1 MAFTTHLL
9 VVANRTV
16 DSPELLDA
24 LRLRAESGPI
34 HVTMLAPSTYA
45 ERAEAQRRMQR
56 AAANLEAAG
65 IESEA
70 MLGDADPI
78 VAVQEAWDP
87 GRYDEVVV
95 STLAVGASRW
105 LQIDLPHRVAKLTDC
120 QVRHVVGA
128 RAPARA
134 GAPAAPARAPADA
147 RARRVA
153 HALGDALRRHL
164 SPVRPRGTPSGACSG
179 RGRRGARGP
188 RGAPRARRRPRRR
201 ARRG

>member
-45 ERAEAQRRMQR
+45 ERAEVQRRMER
-56 AAANLEAAG
+56 AAAHLEAAG
-65 IESEA
+65 VDSEA
-70 MLGDADPI
+70 MVGDADPI

-120 QVRHVVGA
+120 QVRHVSVPE
-128 RAPARA
+128 RRSAPAR
-134 GAPAAPARAPADA
+134 PQPPPERRPMLE
-147 RARRVA
+147 RVA
-153 HALGDALRRHL
+153 SLMR
-164 SPVRPRGTPSGACSG
+164 SGTRSDPT
-179 RGRRGARGP
+179 
-188 RGAPRARRRPRRR
+188 
-201 ARRG
+201 